1 MELQNKDKI
10 YWHGAFFEAIQLELH
25 QYLNALTFVYEHAR
39 QEKHKRF
46 FHTQKGTSNGINT
59 GFSALL

>member
-1 MELQNKDKI
+1 VKDI
-10 YWHGAFFEAIQLELH
+10 DFNLLS
-25 QYLNALTFVYEHAR
+25 EHAR

-46 FHTQKGTSNGINT
+46 FHSQKGTSNGINT